1 MGAIRRPDEQPDL
14 LLQRTHGANAVDAAN
29 VSHINCK
36 LGDFEHGGLWG
47 TSELSCYVCMP
58 RHVSTLIVVLGMS
71 SRILFKNLRYRAV
84 LFPEANKKAKT
95 NRFLHSAFSGFQLF
109 SFLTSVTGTREQL

>member
-1 MGAIRRPDEQPDL
+1 MWWFGAPL
-14 LLQRTHGANAVDAAN
+14 LLRVHAA
-29 VSHINCK
+29 S
-36 LGDFEHGGLWG
+36 
-47 TSELSCYVCMP
+47 
-58 RHVSTLIVVLGMS
+58 VSTFVVPGMS